1 MNKNLCNLKNKKCF
15 NCGYPLPQ
23 NNILNSL
30 FCVEHF
36 LCSYQDT
43 CNIYN
48 FLCFIKRTIL

>member
-15 NCGYPLPQ
+15 NCGYLLPQ

-48 FLCFIKRTIL
+48 FLCFIKRKQN